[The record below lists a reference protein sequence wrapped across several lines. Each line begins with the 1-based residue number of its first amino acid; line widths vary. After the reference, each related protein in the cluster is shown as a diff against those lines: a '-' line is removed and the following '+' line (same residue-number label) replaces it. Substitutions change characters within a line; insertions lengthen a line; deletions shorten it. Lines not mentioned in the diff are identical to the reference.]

1 MKKYLSFFRLRFNT
15 GLQYRAAALA
25 GIVTQFFW
33 GCLLYTSFTGR
44 ILDIQGSS
52 QASIDKITVDWERMY
67 RMYCSGDGLGPSEEE
82 EKDEDC

>member
-1 MKKYLSFFRLRFNT
+1 MKT
-15 GLQYRAAALA
+15 
-25 GIVTQFFW
+25 
-33 GCLLYTSFTGR
+33 FTGR